1 MQQASDDICLLAFR
15 HNYKRPSTKHETN
28 RSTPKKPTHHS
39 PVQPEIFCQSK
50 GCLLFTS
57 PPRAEIDGT
66 VVSLHIW
73 CHSRLTPTQ
82 FPALDHILNS
92 VSGTWDPVE
101 SPVETVDERPLRLE
115 AEIEKEKSK
124 TSKMCF
130 CPVRLAAWLA
140 RDIISRSLHSDN
152 SPADNLDNWDNLMII
167 RSRPPQHGAGLPG
180 PKAPQAFT
188 GSECVRKPSMLCHF

>member
-57 PPRAEIDGT
+57 PSRAEIDGT

-92 VSGTWDPVE
+92 VSDFWELGPCRLVDVE
-101 SPVETVDERPLRLE
+101 SPVETVDERPLPLRLE
-115 AEIEKEKSK
+115 AEVEKEKSK

-152 SPADNLDNWDNLMII
+152 SLHQRTTWII
-167 RSRPPQHGAGLPG
+167 GIIS
-180 PKAPQAFT
+180 
-188 GSECVRKPSMLCHF
+188 

>member
-57 PPRAEIDGT
+57 PSRAEIDGT

-82 FPALDHILNS
+82 FPALNHILNS
-92 VSGTWDPVE
+92 VSDFWDPVE
-101 SPVETVDERPLRLE
+101 SPVETVDERPLPLRLRL
-115 AEIEKEKSK
+115 KRKSPIHQK
-124 TSKMCF
+124 CVF
-130 CPVRLAAWLA
+130 A
-140 RDIISRSLHSDN
+140 RCG
-152 SPADNLDNWDNLMII
+152 
-167 RSRPPQHGAGLPG
+167 SRPGWPEISSLA
-180 PKAPQAFT
+180 
-188 GSECVRKPSMLCHF
+188 LCTRIILCTSGQLG

>member
-15 HNYKRPSTKHETN
+15 HNYKRPSTKHEPN

-57 PPRAEIDGT
+57 PSRAEIDGT

-73 CHSRLTPTQ
+73 CHSRLTATQ

-92 VSGTWDPVE
+92 VSDFWELGPCRLVDVE
-101 SPVETVDERPLRLE
+101 SPVETVDERPLPLRQTL
-115 AEIEKEKSK
+115 KRKSQRHQK
-124 TSKMCF
+124 
-130 CPVRLAAWLA
+130 
-140 RDIISRSLHSDN
+140 
-152 SPADNLDNWDNLMII
+152 
-167 RSRPPQHGAGLPG
+167 
-180 PKAPQAFT
+180 
-188 GSECVRKPSMLCHF
+188 CVFDL